1 MANFHGHQIPQAG
14 QNLMAKLF
22 ATGQPLVYTSVKV
35 GDGVL
40 NGRLVS
46 GLTGLIGLKKSFP
59 IAATPVRSGDGRWNV
74 TAIFNNKDIDQDFWW
89 REWGVFAEDPDTG
102 QEVMVAYANAG
113 DTADYIHVWTGDD
126 DSSYVEEQITCTCV
140 VSSELTVTAL
150 IDPSQLYVLLE
161 VFQAHRQEFAAHR
174 DDNSNP
180 HGVTAGQI
188 GAAAAGHTHTAAQVG
203 ALPASTTFVPPTR
216 KVAGKALAA
225 DVALGPGDV
234 GAAAA
239 KHTHT
244 PAEVGAAAAN
254 HTHTAAQVGAQPT
267 VTGGA
272 TTIVGSNLTANRAL
286 VSNASGKVAVSAVT
300 ATELG
305 YLDGVTSG
313 IQAQLNGKAASG
325 HTHTPA
331 QAGAAAA
338 SHTHAAGQVTAGT
351 LTAGVVAS
359 FGTDYG
365 TTRLRNI
372 RASTADLTP
381 GVSALNNGEIYLVY
395 E

>member
-22 ATGQPLVYTSVKV
+22 ATGRPLTYTSVKV
-35 GDGVL
+35 GDGAL

-59 IAATPVRSGDGRWNV
+59 IAATPIRSGDGRWNV
-74 TAIFNNKDIDQDFWW
+74 TAIMNNSDIDADFWW

-113 DTADYIHVWTGDD
+113 DTADYIHVWTGGD
-126 DSSYVEEQITCTCV
+126 DSSYVEEQITCACI
-140 VSSELTVTAL
+140 VSSDLEVTAL

-161 VFQAHRQEFAAHR
+161 VFQAHLAEFIAHR
-174 DDNSNP
+174 DDKSNP
-180 HGVTAGQI
+180 HGVTIEQI
-188 GAAAAGHTHTAAQVG
+188 GAAAAGHTHTAAQIG
-203 ALPASTTFVPPTR
+203 ALPANTAFVPPTR
-216 KVAGKALAA
+216 KVAGKALSA
-225 DVALGPGDV
+225 DVTLGPGDV
-234 GAAAA
+234 GAAAVG
-239 KHTHT
+239 HTHT
-244 PAEVGAAAAN
+244 PAEAGAAAADHA
-254 HTHTAAQVGAQPT
+254 HTPASLGAQPT

-272 TTIVGSNLTANRAL
+272 STITGSNLTASRAL
-286 VSNASGKVAVSAVT
+286 VSNANGKVAVSAVT

-305 YLDGVTSG
+305 YLDGVTSA
-313 IQAQLNGKAASG
+313 IQTQLNGKAASG

-338 SHTHAAGQVTAGT
+338 SHTHPAGQVTAGT
-351 LTAGVVAS
+351 LPAGVLATN
-359 FGTDYG
+359 GTDYG
-365 TTRLRNI
+365 TSRPRNI
-372 RASTADLTP
+372 RASTTDLTP
-381 GVSALNNGEIYLVY
+381 GSSALNNGEIYIVY